1 MKKNSNNEKE
11 RFCLTCGKTITSPT
25 KISICKNCRNRG
37 KHFSL
42 ATAGILAA
50 GVLGIVKKNSNK

>member
-1 MKKNSNNEKE
+1 MKKNSNNGKE
-11 RFCLTCGKTITSPT
+11 RFCLTCGKTITSST

-37 KHFSL
+37 KQLSL
-42 ATAGILAA
+42 ATVGILAT

>member
-25 KISICKNCRNRG
+25 KISICKNCRNLG
-37 KHFSL
+37 KQFSL
-42 ATAGILAA
+42 AATGILAT
-50 GVLGIVKKNSNK
+50 GVLSIVKKKSNK

>member
-11 RFCLTCGKTITSPT
+11 RCCLTCGKTIVSPT

-37 KHFSL
+37 KQFSL
-42 ATAGILAA
+42 ATAVIFLAR
-50 GVLGIVKKNSNK
+50 LGIVKNNSNK

>member
-11 RFCLTCGKTITSPT
+11 RFCLTCGKTITSPK

-37 KHFSL
+37 KQFSL
-42 ATAGILAA
+42 ATAGILAT
-50 GVLGIVKKNSNK
+50 GLLGIVKKNSNK